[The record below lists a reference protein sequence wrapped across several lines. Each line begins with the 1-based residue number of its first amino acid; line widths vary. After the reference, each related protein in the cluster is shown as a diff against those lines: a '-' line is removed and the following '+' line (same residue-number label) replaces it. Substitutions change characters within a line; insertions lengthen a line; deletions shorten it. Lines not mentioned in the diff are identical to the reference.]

1 MLLNSFLAE
10 LYALFAFLEMLLIP
24 FLADLY
30 APELLTSLV
39 SFSPALVSLY
49 SALDLTEFAL
59 LRTSAAVGILFLAD
73 LYALFTFLGILLIS
87 FLADLYAFL
96 ADLYAPELLT
106 SLVSFSPALVSLYS
120 ALDLTEF
127 ALLRTSAA
135 VGILFLADLYAL
147 FTFLGILLISFL
159 ADLYAFLADLYA
171 PELLTSL
178 VSFSPALVS
187 LYSAFDLTEFA
198 FALAAFA
205 VGDLEAL
212 SRRYFPNVA
221 FATTSLVTTFL
232 TNFAAF
238 LAFFLTSSG

>member
-1 MLLNSFLAE
+1 MLKVLFTFLAFFLADLYTLLASLEMLLNSFLAE
-10 LYALFAFLEMLLIP
+10 SYALFAFLEILLIP

-59 LRTSAAVGILFLAD
+59 LRTSAAVGILLLAD

-96 ADLYAPELLT
+96 ADLYAPDLLT

-127 ALLRTSAA
+127 T
-135 VGILFLADLYAL
+135 
-147 FTFLGILLISFL
+147 
-159 ADLYAFLADLYA
+159 
-171 PELLTSL
+171 
-178 VSFSPALVS
+178 
-187 LYSAFDLTEFA
+187 

-212 SRRYFPNVA
+212 SRRR
-221 FATTSLVTTFL
+221 
-232 TNFAAF
+232 
-238 LAFFLTSSG
+238 